1 MSRTDGYLEA
11 KWPTVGTYP
20 QGRDVARL
28 PEKLQLLVV
37 TYPGVEQKQW
47 VGRQLGT
54 QNGSSELRPLSPKR
68 VRIS

>member
-1 MSRTDGYLEA
+1 MAYGSYLSSGAGMSRDYQ
-11 KWPTVGTYP
+11 KN
-20 QGRDVARL
+20 
-28 PEKLQLLVV
+28 KLQLLVV

-54 QNGSSELRPLSPKR
+54 QNGSSELRPLPPKR